1 MGKFYSKQTNIW
13 TKSRSAKELPVY
25 PHLTISNFPKNEGE
39 TIILKDGRSLGF
51 KEYNFKHITQHPIT
65 NNLNKEHVI
74 LLIPGLPCT
83 RFFCHPQ
90 VLSSL
95 EFHQQ
100 QEPKNPSNMSTESL
114 NSYTLQIKLYVLE
127 RPGIGLSTFAKRS
140 FLEFSQDIKEF
151 CDQKKIEN
159 CSLIAYSAGG
169 PYGLAAAYS
178 LGKSTDNSSKPLI
191 TKTAIISSIAP
202 YNAPNL
208 TSNMPLK
215 LKFAWWLTKN
225 WTGLLSLIARM
236 ESNAVMKDPVKASR
250 EGRSDAPQSDI
261 ECIENIKGVEEMFI
275 ESSLEM
281 YSRGQIET
289 ECYEYSLWG
298 KDWGFQLNEING
310 GVKCKVWHG
319 EEDSGTTISMG
330 KYIALQIPGCEA
342 SFVEEKGHLLYFEVW
357 NDIVDWLIT

>member
-1 MGKFYSKQTNIW
+1 MGKFYSKQY

-25 PHLTISNFPKNEGE
+25 PNLTISNFPKSEGE
-39 TIILKDGRSLGF
+39 TITLEDGRSLGF
-51 KEYNFKHITQHPIT
+51 KEYNFIHMTQHPIT
-65 NNLNKEHVI
+65 NDLNKEHVI

-83 RFFCHPQ
+83 RYFCHPQ

-95 EFHQQ
+95 EQDQ
-100 QEPKNPSNMSTESL
+100 KNFDNMSTESL
-114 NSYTLQIKLYVLE
+114 NSYILQIKLYVLE

-140 FLEFSQDIKEF
+140 FLDFSQDIEEF
-151 CDQKKIEN
+151 CEQKKIEN

-169 PYGLAAAYS
+169 PYGLATAYS
-178 LGKSTDNSSKPLI
+178 LGKSTNNSNKPLI
-191 TKTAIISSIAP
+191 TKAAIISSIAP

-215 LKFAWWLTKN
+215 FRFAWWLTKN

-236 ESNAVMKDPVKASR
+236 ESNAVMRDPVKASR
-250 EGRSDAPQSDI
+250 DGLSNAPKSDI
-261 ECIENIKGVEEMFI
+261 ECIENMKGVEEMFI
-275 ESSLEM
+275 ESALEM
-281 YSRGQIET
+281 YSRGQVET

-298 KDWGFQLNEING
+298 KDWGFQLNEIGG

-342 SFVEEKGHLLYFEVW
+342 SFVEEKGHLLYFEIW
-357 NDIVDWLIT
+357 NDVIDWLVT